1 MSESEEMKRK
11 MAAKNKKNDRKDAK
25 AVRVERV
32 EKAARRE
39 EVYDVLCIGAGPT
52 GLACAME
59 VKRAGMRPVVIDKG
73 CLCNSI
79 FHYPVNMMFFT
90 TAERM
95 EIGDLPLTAAGDKPS
110 RVDALKYYR
119 RGAEHFDLDVRLYE
133 RVMKLS
139 GEDGNFEVVT
149 ESEKGDPE
157 GVGVVKGAGVDAEE
171 EGEDADSEVVLRE
184 SLEALK
190 RARKGKNGGR
200 AEAGVARRAPVRR
213 TYGAKKIIV
222 ATGYYD
228 KPNLMGIPGEDLPH
242 VSHYFTEPHPYWNRD
257 VVVIGAKNSAA
268 EAALELFRGG
278 SRVTL
283 VHRGSGMGGTL
294 KYWVKPDI
302 ENRIKAG
309 EIRAIFNAEV
319 VRIEREKIWI
329 RNHAGEH
336 ALPATQVFAMT
347 GYHPDYSFL
356 ESIGLELDPESRKPI
371 CDPVTLESSVP
382 GIYVAGVIIG
392 GKQTGQIFIENGR
405 FHGKQII
412 AALTGSKKDLGPAPV
427 AAPGE

>member
-1 MSESEEMKRK
+1 
-11 MAAKNKKNDRKDAK
+11 MAAANRKENRK
-25 AVRVERV
+25 GTTKSEGHER
-32 EKAARRE
+32 AGG
-39 EVYDVLCIGAGPT
+39 EVFDVLCIGAGPT
-52 GLACAME
+52 GLACAIE
-59 VKRAGMRPVVIDKG
+59 VKRAGLRPVVIDKG

-119 RGAEHFDLDVRLYE
+119 RGAEHFGLDVRLYE
-133 RVMKLS
+133 RVVKVS
-139 GEDGNFEVVT
+139 GGGGNFEVVT

-157 GVGVVKGAGVDAEE
+157 RAGVVKGVGVDAEE
-171 EGEDADSEVVLRE
+171 EGQDADSVAVLKE
-184 SLEALK
+184 SITALE
-190 RARKGKNGGR
+190 RARKSGSGANGERGER
-200 AEAGVARRAPVRR
+200 KAQAARREPVRR
-213 TYGAKKIIV
+213 TYRAKKIIV

-242 VSHYFTEPHPYWNRD
+242 VSHYFTEPHPYWHKD

-278 SRVTL
+278 ARVTL
-283 VHRGSGMGGTL
+283 VHRGAGMGGTL

-309 EIRAIFNAEV
+309 EIRAIFNTEV

-336 ALPATQVFAMT
+336 ALPAMQVFAMT

-392 GKQTGQIFIENGR
+392 GRQTGQIFIENGR

-412 AALTGSKKDLGPAPV
+412 AALTGSKRDLGPAPV

>member
-1 MSESEEMKRK
+1 
-11 MAAKNKKNDRKDAK
+11 MAAANRKENRKVTAK
-25 AVRVERV
+25 SEGQRERV
-32 EKAARRE
+32 RE
-39 EVYDVLCIGAGPT
+39 EVFDVLCIGAGPT

-133 RVMKLS
+133 RVVKVS
-139 GEDGNFEVVT
+139 GEDGDFEVVT

-157 GVGVVKGAGVDAEE
+157 GVGVVKGAGVDVEE
-171 EGEDADSEVVLRE
+171 EGEDADSVEALRE
-184 SLEALK
+184 SITALN
-190 RARKGKNGGR
+190 RARKSGRSGSGQVR
-200 AEAGVARRAPVRR
+200 AESQTARWEPVRR
-213 TYGAKKIIV
+213 KYRAKKIIV

-242 VSHYFTEPHPYWNRD
+242 VSHYFTEPHPYWHKD

-278 SRVTL
+278 ARVTL
-283 VHRGSGMGGTL
+283 VHRGPGMGGTL

-336 ALPATQVFAMT
+336 VLPAMQVFAMT

-356 ESIGLELDPESRKPI
+356 ESIGLELDPETRKPI